1 MVRDEMRVGVAGCL
15 GYTGFELVKL
25 LDRHPNI
32 TLEVL
37 TARVPDTVKKDPRFS
52 SLLKERID
60 PKIST
65 LEDADFSTCEL
76 VFFAT
81 PHGVCMEYAKKL
93 FYDGITVIDLSA
105 DFRLRDPKLFEKW
118 YGMKHSAP
126 ELLDEAVYGLPELNR
141 VNLAGANLV
150 AMPGCYPTSVIM
162 GVLPLIEEKCL
173 IKTLL
178 ADCKSG
184 VSGAGRSAS
193 SSTTYGEVAE
203 NFKAY
208 AVHGHRHLPEIKQEV
223 ARIVSK
229 SKKQSNPDKVDI
241 QFTPH
246 LLPMFRGLYSSIYI
260 ELTADIDQDGLAE
273 LYKARYANESFVKIL
288 PKGILPETRFVR
300 DSNEI
305 HLYVNKFK
313 GSNYLNILVAED
325 NLIKGAAGQAVQVMN
340 IVFGFAETIGLK

>member
-1 MVRDEMRVGVAGCL
+1 MKIGVAGCL

-37 TARVPDTVKKDPRFS
+37 TARVPDSVKKDPRFS
-52 SLLKERID
+52 LMLNEGVD
-60 PKIST
+60 GKIST
-65 LEDADFSTCEL
+65 LEDADFSSCEL

-81 PHGVCMEYAKKL
+81 PHGVCMEHAKKL
-93 FYDGITVIDLSA
+93 FNKGIAVIDLSA
-105 DFRLRDPKLFEKW
+105 DFRLHDPKLFEEW
-118 YGMKHSAP
+118 YGIQHSAP

-141 VNLAGANLV
+141 ANLAGANLV
-150 AMPGCYPTSVIM
+150 AMPGCYPTSVII

-184 VSGAGRSAS
+184 VSGAGRSANS
-193 SSTTYGEVAE
+193 ATIYGEVAE

-223 ARIVSK
+223 ARIINK
-229 SKKQSNPDKVDI
+229 FKEQSNSDNIEI

-246 LLPMFRGLYSSIYI
+246 LLPMFRGLYSSIYV
-260 ELTADIDQDGLAE
+260 ELTEDIEQDGLTE
-273 LYKARYANESFVKIL
+273 LYKTRYAGEPFVRIL
-288 PKGILPETRFVR
+288 PKGVLPETRFVR
-300 DSNEI
+300 ESNEI
-305 HLYVNKFK
+305 HLYVNKFE
-313 GSNYLNILVAED
+313 GSSYLNILVAED
-325 NLIKGAAGQAVQVMN
+325 NLIKGAAGQAIQVMN
-340 IVFGFAETIGLK
+340 LVFGFAETSGLK

>member
-1 MVRDEMRVGVAGCL
+1 MSRLL
-15 GYTGFELVKL
+15 GLHWFELVKL

-52 SLLKERID
+52 LLLRERNGA
-60 PKIST
+60 KIST
-65 LEDADFSTCEL
+65 LEDADFSACEL

-81 PHGVCMEYAKKL
+81 PHGVCMEHTKKL
-93 FYDGITVIDLSA
+93 FNEGITVIDLSA
-105 DFRLRDPKLFEKW
+105 DFRLGDPKVFEEW
-118 YGMKHSAP
+118 YGMKHLAP
-126 ELLDEAVYGLPELNR
+126 DLLDEAVYGLPELNKA
-141 VNLAGANLV
+141 NLLGANLV

-193 SSTTYGEVAE
+193 SYIYGEVAE

-223 ARIVSK
+223 AYVVNK
-229 SKKQSNPDKVDI
+229 SKEQSNSDNIEI

-260 ELTADIDQDGLAE
+260 ELSEDIEQDGLTE
-273 LYKARYANESFVKIL
+273 LYKARYADEPFVRVL
-288 PKGILPETRFVR
+288 PKGVLPETRFVR
-300 DSNEI
+300 ESNEI

-313 GSNYLNILVAED
+313 GSSYLSILVAED

-340 IVFGFAETIGLK
+340 LVFGFAETMG

>member
-1 MVRDEMRVGVAGCL
+1 MRVGVAGCL

-32 TLEVL
+32 TLKIL
-37 TARVPDTVKKDPRFS
+37 TARIPDAVKKDPRFS
-52 SLLKERID
+52 LLLREGNHA
-60 PKIST
+60 KIST
-65 LEDADFSTCEL
+65 LEDADFSECDI

-81 PHGVCMEYAKKL
+81 PHGVCMDHAKKL
-93 FYDGITVIDLSA
+93 FNKGITVIDLSA
-105 DFRLRDPKLFEKW
+105 DFRLHDPKVFEEW

-141 VNLAGANLV
+141 ATLTGANLL
-150 AMPGCYPTSVIM
+150 AMPGCYPTSVIL

-193 SSTTYGEVAE
+193 SSNIYGEVAE

-223 ARIVSK
+223 AYVVNK
-229 SKKQSNPDKVDI
+229 SKEQSNTDKIDI

-246 LLPMFRGLYSSIYI
+246 LLPMFRGLYSSIYV
-260 ELTADIDQDGLAE
+260 ELTEVIEQDELTE
-273 LYKARYANESFVKIL
+273 LYKARYADEPFVRIL
-288 PKGILPETRFVR
+288 PRGLLPETRFVGE
-300 DSNEI
+300 SNEI
-305 HLYVNKFK
+305 HLYVNKFE
-313 GSNYLNILVAED
+313 GSSYLNILVAED
-325 NLIKGAAGQAVQVMN
+325 NLIKGAAGQAIQVMN
-340 IVFGFAETIGLK
+340 LVFGFAETTGLK

>member
-1 MVRDEMRVGVAGCL
+1 MRVGVAGCL
-15 GYTGFELVKL
+15 GYTGFELVRL
-25 LDRHPNI
+25 LDKHPNI

-37 TARVPDTVKKDPRFS
+37 TARVPDSVKKDPRFS
-52 SLLKERID
+52 LMLNEGVD
-60 PKIST
+60 GKIST
-65 LEDADFSTCEL
+65 LEDADFSSCEL

-81 PHGVCMEYAKKL
+81 PHGVCVEHAKRL
-93 FYDGITVIDLSA
+93 VNDGISVIDLSA
-105 DFRLRDPKLFEKW
+105 DFRLHDPKLFEEW
-118 YGMKHSAP
+118 YGIQHSAP

-141 VNLAGANLV
+141 ANLAGANLV
-150 AMPGCYPTSVIM
+150 AMPGCYPTSVII

-184 VSGAGRSAS
+184 VSGAGRSANS
-193 SSTTYGEVAE
+193 ATIYGEIAE

-223 ARIVSK
+223 ARIINK
-229 SKKQSNPDKVDI
+229 SKEQSSSDNIEI

-246 LLPMFRGLYSSIYI
+246 LLPMFRGLYSSIYV
-260 ELTADIDQDGLAE
+260 ELTEDIEQDALTE
-273 LYKARYANESFVKIL
+273 LYKARYADEPFVKIL

-300 DSNEI
+300 ESNEI

-313 GSNYLNILVAED
+313 ESSYLNILVAED
-325 NLIKGAAGQAVQVMN
+325 NLIKGAAGQAIQVMN
-340 IVFGFAETIGLK
+340 LVFGFAETSGLK

>member
-1 MVRDEMRVGVAGCL
+1 MRVGVAGCL

-37 TARVPDTVKKDPRFS
+37 TARIPDTVKKDPRFS
-52 SLLKERID
+52 LLLNEGVD
-60 PKIST
+60 AKIST
-65 LEDADFSTCEL
+65 LEQADFSRCDL

-81 PHGVCMEYAKKL
+81 PHGVCMEHAKKL
-93 FYDGITVIDLSA
+93 LNKGIIVIDLSA
-105 DFRLRDPKLFEKW
+105 DFRLNDPKIFEKW

-141 VNLAGANLV
+141 ANLTGANLV

-184 VSGAGRSAS
+184 VSGAGRSAN
-193 SSTTYGEVAE
+193 SSTIYGEVAE

-223 ARIVSK
+223 AYVVNK
-229 SKKQSNPDKVDI
+229 SKEQSNSDNIDI

-260 ELTADIDQDGLAE
+260 ELTEDIEQDALTE
-273 LYKARYANESFVKIL
+273 LYKARYADEPFVRIL

-300 DSNEI
+300 ESNEI

-313 GSNYLNILVAED
+313 ESSYLNILVAED

-340 IVFGFAETIGLK
+340 LVFGFAETTGLK

>member
-1 MVRDEMRVGVAGCL
+1 MRVGVAGCL

-25 LDRHPNI
+25 LGGHPNV

-37 TARVPDTVKKDPRFS
+37 TARIPDAVKKDPRFS
-52 SLLKERID
+52 LLLRERND
-60 PKIST
+60 ANIST
-65 LEDADFSTCEL
+65 LEDADFSACEL

-81 PHGVCMEYAKKL
+81 PHGVCMEHAKKL
-93 FYDGITVIDLSA
+93 FNEGIKVIDLSS
-105 DFRLRDPKLFEKW
+105 DFRLRDPKIFEKW
-118 YGMKHSAP
+118 YGIKHSAP
-126 ELLDEAVYGLPELNR
+126 DLLDEAVYGLPELNR
-141 VNLAGANLV
+141 ANLAGANLV
-150 AMPGCYPTSVIM
+150 AMPGCYPTSVII

-193 SSTTYGEVAE
+193 SSTTYGEIAE

-223 ARIVSK
+223 ARIINK
-229 SKKQSNPDKVDI
+229 SKEQSNSENI
-241 QFTPH
+241 ELQFTPH
-246 LLPMFRGLYSSIYI
+246 LLPMFRGLYSSIYM
-260 ELTADIDQDGLAE
+260 ELTEDIEQDALTE
-273 LYKARYANESFVKIL
+273 LYRARYADEPFVKML
-288 PKGILPETRFVR
+288 PKEVVPETRFVR
-300 DSNEI
+300 ESNEI

-313 GSNYLNILVAED
+313 ESSYLNILVAED

-340 IVFGFAETIGLK
+340 LVFGFAETSGLK

>member
-1 MVRDEMRVGVAGCL
+1 MVRDQIRVGVAGCM

-37 TARVPDTVKKDPRFS
+37 TARIPDTVNTDPRFS
-52 SLLKERID
+52 FQLKQGNN

-65 LEDADFSTCEL
+65 LEDADFSSCEL

-81 PHGVCMEYAKKL
+81 PHGVCMEHAKIL
-93 FYDGITVIDLSA
+93 LNEGITVIDLSA
-105 DFRLRDPKLFEKW
+105 DFRLGDPKLFETW

-126 ELLDEAVYGLPELNR
+126 QLLDEAVYGLPELNR
-141 VNLAGANLV
+141 EYLAGTKLI
-150 AMPGCYPTSVIM
+150 AMPGCYPTSVIL
-162 GVLPLIEEKCL
+162 GVLPLIEGKCL
-173 IKTLL
+173 INTLI

-184 VSGAGRSAS
+184 VSGAGRSAK
-193 SSTTYGEVAE
+193 SSTIYGEVAE

-208 AVHGHRHLPEIKQEV
+208 AVHGHRHLPEIKQEIIG
-223 ARIVSK
+223 IVNK
-229 SKKQSNPDKVDI
+229 SKEQVNSDNIDI

-260 ELTADIDQDGLAE
+260 ELIEDIEQDALTQ
-273 LYKARYANESFVKIL
+273 LYRARYANEPFVRIL
-288 PKGILPETRFVR
+288 PKGTLPETRFVSE
-300 DSNEI
+300 SNEI
-305 HLYVNKFK
+305 HLYVNKFEK
-313 GSNYLNILVAED
+313 SSYLNMLVAED

-340 IVFGFAETIGLK
+340 LVFGFAETIGLK

>member
-1 MVRDEMRVGVAGCL
+1 MRVGVAGCL

-32 TLEVL
+32 TLDVL
-37 TARVPDTVKKDPRFS
+37 TARIPDTVKKDARFS
-52 SLLKERID
+52 LLLKD
-60 PKIST
+60 GPNAKIST
-65 LEDADFSTCEL
+65 VEDADFSACEL

-93 FYDGITVIDLSA
+93 FNEGIKVIDLSA
-105 DFRLRDPKLFEKW
+105 DFRLGDPKVFNEW
-118 YGMKHSAP
+118 YGMKHLAP
-126 ELLDEAVYGLPELNR
+126 ELLDDAVYGLPELNR
-141 VNLAGANLV
+141 AKLVGASLV
-150 AMPGCYPTSVIM
+150 AMPGCYPTSVIL

-193 SSTTYGEVAE
+193 SSTIYGEVAE

-208 AVHGHRHLPEIKQEV
+208 AVHGHRHLPEIKQEITGV
-223 ARIVSK
+223 LNK
-229 SKKQSNPDKVDI
+229 SKEQVNSDNIDI

-246 LLPMFRGLYSSIYI
+246 LLPMFRGLYSSIYV
-260 ELTADIDQDGLAE
+260 ELTEDIEQDTLTE
-273 LYKARYANESFVKIL
+273 LYRARYADEPFVRIL
-288 PKGILPETRFVR
+288 PKGVLPETRFVR
-300 DSNEI
+300 ESNEI

-313 GSNYLNILVAED
+313 GSSYLNILVAED

-340 IVFGFAETIGLK
+340 LIFGFAETSGLK

>member
-1 MVRDEMRVGVAGCL
+1 MKVGVAGCL

-52 SLLKERID
+52 LLLQEAND
-60 PKIST
+60 AKINT
-65 LEDADFSTCEL
+65 LEDADFSACDL

-81 PHGVCMEYAKKL
+81 PHGVCMEHAKKL
-93 FYDGITVIDLSA
+93 FNKGIIVIDLSA
-105 DFRLRDPKLFEKW
+105 DFRLHDPKIFEKW

-126 ELLDEAVYGLPELNR
+126 ELLGEAVYGLPELNR
-141 VNLAGANLV
+141 ATLIGANLV

-193 SSTTYGEVAE
+193 SSNIYGEVAE

-223 ARIVSK
+223 AYVVNK
-229 SKKQSNPDKVDI
+229 SKEQSNSYNIEI

-260 ELTADIDQDGLAE
+260 ELSEDIEQDGLTE
-273 LYKARYANESFVKIL
+273 LYETRYADEPFVRIL

-300 DSNEI
+300 ESNEI

-313 GSNYLNILVAED
+313 ESSYLNILVAED

-340 IVFGFAETIGLK
+340 LVFGFAETTGLK

>member
-1 MVRDEMRVGVAGCL
+1 MRVGVAGCL

-25 LDRHPNI
+25 LGRHPNV

-37 TARVPDTVKKDPRFS
+37 TARIPDAVKKDPRFS
-52 SLLKERID
+52 LLLRERND
-60 PKIST
+60 ANIST
-65 LEDADFSTCEL
+65 LEDADFSACEL

-81 PHGVCMEYAKKL
+81 PHGVCMEHTKKL
-93 FYDGITVIDLSA
+93 FNEGIKVIDLSA
-105 DFRLRDPKLFEKW
+105 DFRLRDSKIFEKW

-126 ELLDEAVYGLPELNR
+126 DLLDEAVYGLPELNR
-141 VNLAGANLV
+141 ANLAGANLV
-150 AMPGCYPTSVIM
+150 AMPGCYPTSVIL

-193 SSTTYGEVAE
+193 SSTIYGEVAE

-208 AVHGHRHLPEIKQEV
+208 AVHGHRHLPEIKQEITGV
-223 ARIVSK
+223 LNK
-229 SKKQSNPDKVDI
+229 SKEQVNSDNIDI

-246 LLPMFRGLYSSIYI
+246 LLPMFRGLYSSIYV
-260 ELTADIDQDGLAE
+260 ELTEDIEQDTLTE
-273 LYKARYANESFVKIL
+273 LYRARYADEPFVRIL
-288 PKGILPETRFVR
+288 PKGVLPETRFVR
-300 DSNEI
+300 ESNEI

-313 GSNYLNILVAED
+313 GSSYLNILVAED
-325 NLIKGAAGQAVQVMN
+325 NLIKGAAGQAIQVMN
-340 IVFGFAETIGLK
+340 LVFGFAETTGLK

>member
-1 MVRDEMRVGVAGCL
+1 MRVGVAGCM

-25 LDRHPNI
+25 LGGHPNV

-37 TARVPDTVKKDPRFS
+37 TARIPDAVKKDPRFS
-52 SLLKERID
+52 LLLRERND
-60 PKIST
+60 ANIST
-65 LEDADFSTCEL
+65 LEDADFSACEL

-81 PHGVCMEYAKKL
+81 PHGVCMEHTKKL
-93 FYDGITVIDLSA
+93 FNEGIKVIDLSA
-105 DFRLRDPKLFEKW
+105 DFRLRDPKIFEKW

-126 ELLDEAVYGLPELNR
+126 DLLDEAVYGLPELNR
-141 VNLAGANLV
+141 ANLVGANLV
-150 AMPGCYPTSVIM
+150 AMPGCYPTSVIL

-193 SSTTYGEVAE
+193 TSTIYGEVAE

-223 ARIVSK
+223 IRIANK
-229 SKKQSNPDKVDI
+229 SKEKFNSDNIDI

-246 LLPMFRGLYSSIYI
+246 LLPMFRGLYSSIYV
-260 ELTADIDQDGLAE
+260 ELTEDIEQDTLTE
-273 LYKARYANESFVKIL
+273 LYRARYADEPFVRIL
-288 PKGILPETRFVR
+288 PKGTLPETRFVR
-300 DSNEI
+300 ESNEI
-305 HLYVNKFK
+305 HLYVNKFQ
-313 GSNYLNILVAED
+313 GSSYLNILVAED

-340 IVFGFAETIGLK
+340 LIFGFAETSGLK

>member
-1 MVRDEMRVGVAGCL
+1 MD
-15 GYTGFELVKL
+15 
-25 LDRHPNI
+25 
-32 TLEVL
+32 
-37 TARVPDTVKKDPRFS
+37 S
-52 SLLKERID
+52 SYFPLKYFY
-60 PKIST
+60 
-65 LEDADFSTCEL
+65 LL

-81 PHGVCMEYAKKL
+81 PHGVCMEHTKKL
-93 FYDGITVIDLSA
+93 FNEGTKVIDLSA
-105 DFRLRDPKLFEKW
+105 DFRLRDPKIFEKW

-126 ELLDEAVYGLPELNR
+126 DLLDEAVYGLPELNR
-141 VNLAGANLV
+141 VNLASANLV

-162 GVLPLIEEKCL
+162 GVLPLIEKKCL

-193 SSTTYGEVAE
+193 SSTIYGEVAE

-223 ARIVSK
+223 IRIANK
-229 SKKQSNPDKVDI
+229 SKEKFNSDNIDI

-246 LLPMFRGLYSSIYI
+246 LLPMFRGLYSSIYV
-260 ELTADIDQDGLAE
+260 ELTEDIEQDTLTE
-273 LYKARYANESFVKIL
+273 LYRARYADEPFVRIL
-288 PKGILPETRFVR
+288 PKGVLPETRFVR
-300 DSNEI
+300 ESNEI

-313 GSNYLNILVAED
+313 GSSYLNILVAED

-340 IVFGFAETIGLK
+340 LIFGFAETSGLK

>member
-1 MVRDEMRVGVAGCL
+1 MRVGVAGCM

-32 TLEVL
+32 TMEVL
-37 TARVPDTVKKDPRFS
+37 TARVPDSVKKDSRFS
-52 SLLKERID
+52 LLLNEGVD
-60 PKIST
+60 AKIST
-65 LEDADFSTCEL
+65 LEQADFSKCDL

-81 PHGVCMEYAKKL
+81 PHGVCMEHAKKL
-93 FYDGITVIDLSA
+93 FNKGIIVIDLSA
-105 DFRLRDPKLFEKW
+105 DFRLNDPKIFEKW

-141 VNLAGANLV
+141 ATLTGANLV
-150 AMPGCYPTSVIM
+150 AMPGCYPTSVIL
-162 GVLPLIEEKCL
+162 GVLPLIEKKCL

-193 SSTTYGEVAE
+193 SSTVYGEVAE

-208 AVHGHRHLPEIKQEV
+208 AVHGHRHLPEIEQEV
-223 ARIVSK
+223 AYIANK
-229 SKKQSNPDKVDI
+229 SKEQSNSDNIDI

-246 LLPMFRGLYSSIYI
+246 LLPMFRGLYSSIYT
-260 ELTADIDQDGLAE
+260 ELTEDIEQDALTE
-273 LYKARYANESFVKIL
+273 LYKARYADEPFVKIL

-300 DSNEI
+300 ESNEV

-313 GSNYLNILVAED
+313 ESSYLNILVAED

-340 IVFGFAETIGLK
+340 LVFGFAETTGLK

>member
-1 MVRDEMRVGVAGCL
+1 MRVGVAGCL

-37 TARVPDTVKKDPRFS
+37 TASIPDTVKKDPRFS
-52 SLLKERID
+52 LLLKDR
-60 PKIST
+60 PNAKIST
-65 LEDADFSTCEL
+65 LEDADFSACEL

-81 PHGVCMEYAKKL
+81 PHGVCMGYAKKL
-93 FYDGITVIDLSA
+93 FNEGIKVIDLSA
-105 DFRLRDPKLFEKW
+105 DFRLRDPKIFEKW

-126 ELLDEAVYGLPELNR
+126 DLLDEAVYGLPELNR
-141 VNLAGANLV
+141 ANLIGANLV
-150 AMPGCYPTSVIM
+150 AMPGCYPTSVIL

-223 ARIVSK
+223 IRIANK
-229 SKKQSNPDKVDI
+229 SKEKLNSDNIDI

-246 LLPMFRGLYSSIYI
+246 LLPMFRGLYSSIYV
-260 ELTADIDQDGLAE
+260 ELTEDIEQDTLTE
-273 LYKARYANESFVKIL
+273 LYRARYADEPFVRIL
-288 PKGILPETRFVR
+288 PKGVLPETRFVR
-300 DSNEI
+300 ESNEI

-313 GSNYLNILVAED
+313 GSSYLNILVAED

-340 IVFGFAETIGLK
+340 LIFGFAETSGLK

>member
-1 MVRDEMRVGVAGCL
+1 MRVGVAGCM

-25 LDRHPNI
+25 LDMHPNI
-32 TLEVL
+32 TMEVL
-37 TARVPDTVKKDPRFS
+37 TARVPDSVKKDSRFS
-52 SLLKERID
+52 LLLNEGVD
-60 PKIST
+60 AKIST
-65 LEDADFSTCEL
+65 LEQADFSKCDL

-81 PHGVCMEYAKKL
+81 PHGVCMEHAKKL
-93 FYDGITVIDLSA
+93 FNKGITVIDLSA
-105 DFRLRDPKLFEKW
+105 DFRLHDPKVFEEW

-126 ELLDEAVYGLPELNR
+126 ELLDKAVYGLPELNR
-141 VNLAGANLV
+141 TTLTGANLV
-150 AMPGCYPTSVIM
+150 AMPGCYPTSVIL

-173 IKTLL
+173 IKTIL

-193 SSTTYGEVAE
+193 SSTVYGEVAE

-223 ARIVSK
+223 AHIINK
-229 SKKQSNPDKVDI
+229 SKEQMNFDNIEI

-246 LLPMFRGLYSSIYI
+246 LLPMFRGLYSSIYV
-260 ELTADIDQDGLAE
+260 ELTEDTEQDELTE
-273 LYKARYANESFVKIL
+273 LYKARYADEPFVRVL
-288 PKGILPETRFVR
+288 PKGFLPETRFVR
-300 DSNEI
+300 ESNEI

-313 GSNYLNILVAED
+313 GSSYLSVLVAED

-340 IVFGFAETIGLK
+340 LVFGFAETSGLK